1 MSGHS
6 KWATTKHKKA
16 AVDAKKGKVFSRHSK
31 NIILAAK
38 TGGGDPSINN
48 ALALAIERAKA
59 DNMPNNN
66 IERAVKSGTGELK
79 DAAEIAEI
87 MYEGYGPG
95 GVAVLVR
102 VITDNRNRAVAN
114 VRHLLESS
122 GGSMGTSGAVS
133 WMFKRKGTIEVPV
146 NGKDKDE
153 LMLQLIDLGAE
164 DVKDNGESMLVIT
177 DPNQLHAVQKKI
189 DEQKI
194 AFQNP
199 VLTYLPD
206 THVMITEEEAAAKI
220 IKMMEKLDDDED
232 VDEVFSNF
240 DMEESLMEK
249 VMAS

>member
-38 TGGGDPSINN
+38 SGGGDPSTNN

-79 DAAEIAEI
+79 DGAEIAEI

-122 GGSMGTSGAVS
+122 GGSMGTNGAVS
-133 WMFKRKGTIEVPV
+133 WMFKRKGTIEVPI

-189 DEQKI
+189 EEQKI
-194 AFQNP
+194 QFHNP

-206 THVMITEEEAAAKI
+206 NHVMITEEETAVKI

-240 DMEESLMEK
+240 DMEETLMEK
-249 VMAS
+249 VME